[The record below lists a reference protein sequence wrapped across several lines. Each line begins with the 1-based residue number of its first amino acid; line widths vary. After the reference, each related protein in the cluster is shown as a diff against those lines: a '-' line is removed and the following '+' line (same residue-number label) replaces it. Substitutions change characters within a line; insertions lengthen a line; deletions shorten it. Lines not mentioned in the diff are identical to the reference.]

1 MASPS
6 GTPEDSGKQR
16 GRDGK
21 MRREEDDTPPEGK
34 RLKLG
39 KEGDGGKEEGEDM
52 PCLGRE
58 DTGTQTGGEGRSAQL
73 ALSYSLAE
81 TQDYKSDNSALT
93 SSAKSSPQGPFIRCP
108 AIPPPPPFLI
118 LTITVIIRDNKC
130 SIRINEVQNTE
141 MVLFTSPLI
150 HYAYYTFLKLV
161 FFIPLHAF
169 YILVTTRQYTVL
181 LPLFLS
187 TRNSEL
193 CSSF

>member
-93 SSAKSSPQGPFIRCP
+93 SSAKSSPQGPVLTSQAASKFELFDCSGEEGREQ
-108 AIPPPPPFLI
+108 I
-118 LTITVIIRDNKC
+118 LQFQEKKR
-130 SIRINEVQNTE
+130 VQYFPSL
-141 MVLFTSPLI
+141 MI
-150 HYAYYTFLKLV
+150 
-161 FFIPLHAF
+161 FFSFRIPLM
-169 YILVTTRQYTVL
+169 L
-181 LPLFLS
+181 LFLCTSDYDYQTSRRGRS
-187 TRNSEL
+187 TSL
-193 CSSF
+193 SLQI